1 MWRSLVYAVFEVAG
15 NQYRAEVGDK
25 VQVERLPQEVGAKVE
40 IDKVLMVADGENVTV
55 GKPTVAG
62 AKVVASVTEQSKGP
76 RTLIFQYRIGG
87 KRHRTQ
93 ATHRQDNGC
102 RSRSSA
108 RREGQAWLIRR
119 AAGQPAARTPFAAPG
134 RKLWR
139 REVRSGKSSCASAA
153 CTSSRARM

>member
-1 MWRSLVYAVFEVAG
+1 MYAVFEVAG

-40 IDKVLMVADGENVTV
+40 IEKVLMVADGDQVKV
-55 GKPTVAG
+55 GTPTVDG

-93 ATHRQDNGC
+93 ATHRQNYT
-102 RSRSSA
+102 
-108 RREGQAWLIRR
+108 WLQIEQIVG
-119 AAGQPAARTPFAAPG
+119 A
-134 RKLWR
+134 
-139 REVRSGKSSCASAA
+139 
-153 CTSSRARM
+153 